1 MDEDLKKE
9 LIFFIINE
17 LKKLQSDMLI
27 EQALHNNNKNDEE
40 ENPNNIFDLFKL
52 LKDDLKNDL
61 KFSNKIHFNT
71 GMFEAYS
78 NILSKLDSRLD

>member
-27 EQALHNNNKNDEE
+27 EQALHNNKNDEE

-52 LKDDLKNDL
+52 RVLKL
-61 KFSNKIHFNT
+61 I
-71 GMFEAYS
+71 
-78 NILSKLDSRLD
+78 

>member
-27 EQALHNNNKNDEE
+27 EQALHSKNDEE

-78 NILSKLDSRLD
+78 NILSKLDSRI